1 VKSPSVA
8 TDPRVL
14 IPRTPDEVSPQGRKE
29 SLMRSSTL
37 PALLMGLVFFWIGLS
52 ASGFAQDPAEK
63 PESSSE
69 KPQPIVQP
77 DGSESSDEVTQEDPL
92 DIDPL
97 DIDPFDIDPLDILDS
112 ADPLG
117 KVGTLVDEISRNMK
131 EIEDL
136 LEQEDTSDKNQAVQQ
151 QTLSVIDEL
160 ITEVQRLTGS

>member
-1 VKSPSVA
+1 
-8 TDPRVL
+8 
-14 IPRTPDEVSPQGRKE
+14 
-29 SLMRSSTL
+29 MRSSTL

-52 ASGFAQDPAEK
+52 APGFAQDPAEK
-63 PESSSE
+63 PESTSE
-69 KPQPIVQP
+69 KSQPIVQP
-77 DGSESSDEVTQEDPL
+77 DESESSDEVTPEDPL

-97 DIDPFDIDPLDILDS
+97 DIDPLDILDS
-112 ADPLG
+112 PDPLG

-136 LEQEDTSDKNQAVQQ
+136 LEEEDTSDKNQSVQQ

>member
-1 VKSPSVA
+1 
-8 TDPRVL
+8 
-14 IPRTPDEVSPQGRKE
+14 
-29 SLMRSSTL
+29 MRSSTL

-52 ASGFAQDPAEK
+52 APGFAQDPAEK
-63 PESSSE
+63 PESTSE
-69 KPQPIVQP
+69 KSQPIVQP
-77 DGSESSDEVTQEDPL
+77 DESESSDEVTPEDPL
-92 DIDPL
+92 
-97 DIDPFDIDPLDILDS
+97 DIDPLDILDS

-136 LEQEDTSDKNQAVQQ
+136 LEQEDTSDKNQSVQQ

>member
-1 VKSPSVA
+1 
-8 TDPRVL
+8 
-14 IPRTPDEVSPQGRKE
+14 
-29 SLMRSSTL
+29 MRSSTL
-37 PALLMGLVFFWIGLS
+37 PVLILGLVFFWSGLT
-52 ASGFAQDPAEK
+52 APGFAQDPAEK

-69 KPQPIVQP
+69 QPQPIVQP
-77 DGSESSDEVTQEDPL
+77 DGIVQPAGSESSDEVTQEDPL

-97 DIDPFDIDPLDILDS
+97 DIDPLDIDPLDILDS

-136 LEQEDTSDKNQAVQQ
+136 LEEEDTGDKNQSVQQ

>member
-1 VKSPSVA
+1 
-8 TDPRVL
+8 
-14 IPRTPDEVSPQGRKE
+14 
-29 SLMRSSTL
+29 MRSSTL

-52 ASGFAQDPAEK
+52 APGFAQDPAEK
-63 PESSSE
+63 PESTSE
-69 KPQPIVQP
+69 KSQPIVQP
-77 DGSESSDEVTQEDPL
+77 DESESSDEVTPEDPL

-97 DIDPFDIDPLDILDS
+97 DIDPLDILDS

-136 LEQEDTSDKNQAVQQ
+136 LEEEDTSDKNQAVQQ

>member
-1 VKSPSVA
+1 
-8 TDPRVL
+8 
-14 IPRTPDEVSPQGRKE
+14 
-29 SLMRSSTL
+29 MRSSTL

-52 ASGFAQDPAEK
+52 APGFAQDPAEK
-63 PESSSE
+63 PESTSE
-69 KPQPIVQP
+69 KSQPIVQP
-77 DGSESSDEVTQEDPL
+77 DESESSDEVTPEDPL

-97 DIDPFDIDPLDILDS
+97 DIDPLDILDS

-136 LEQEDTSDKNQAVQQ
+136 LEEEDTSDKNQSVQQ